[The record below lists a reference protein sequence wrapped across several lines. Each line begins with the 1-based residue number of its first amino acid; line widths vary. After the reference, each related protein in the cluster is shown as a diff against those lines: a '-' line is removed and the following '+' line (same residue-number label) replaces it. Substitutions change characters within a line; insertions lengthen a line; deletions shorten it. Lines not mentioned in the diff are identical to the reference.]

1 VEVIGSS
8 PVSPTSRTRSD
19 GPGSL
24 LSGDGREPW
33 VDLLSC
39 VQEFWSGCSD
49 RATVLWLL
57 VILRFVTTHPEWWS
71 TPFVCPLNETCGV
84 LTSVRSMEPI
94 EGVSETVSTGI
105 SEQIRLEAAE
115 ALKVDDT
122 RLGEVWRYLQE
133 GKSDHEIAAVYNTK
147 FPNWVWSI
155 RRYLKVIEGGPLPS
169 APTVA
174 RSSSLYLS
182 GFLKRHSTRL
192 SPEVLAELE
201 SRLGQLKRLQ
211 VTTEGDG
218 HEPVTEIVREREEE
232 ILKKK
237 VVGVYVY
244 TLPHYLAHPVSPA
257 DEDTLSDRTLF
268 KVGKSDND
276 VIRRFNEQ
284 QRITALPEKPLLV
297 RIYTGIEDKGNVES
311 RFHAL
316 LSAADHRRNQGR
328 AAGTEWFLTSLR
340 FLDAIAEDM
349 GLTLFMAISDD
360 E

>member
-1 VEVIGSS
+1 MELSDNDPSS
-8 PVSPTSRTRSD
+8 IQDNLGERIR
-19 GPGSL
+19 
-24 LSGDGREPW
+24 
-33 VDLLSC
+33 
-39 VQEFWSGCSD
+39 
-49 RATVLWLL
+49 
-57 VILRFVTTHPEWWS
+57 I
-71 TPFVCPLNETCGV
+71 ET
-84 LTSVRSMEPI
+84 
-94 EGVSETVSTGI
+94 
-105 SEQIRLEAAE
+105 AE

-133 GKSDHEIAAVYNTK
+133 GKSDHEIAAIYNTK
-147 FPNWVWSI
+147 FPTWVWSF

-169 APTVA
+169 APTVV
-174 RSSSLYLS
+174 RSSSLYLEA
-182 GFLKRHSTRL
+182 FLKRHTSRL
-192 SPEVLAELE
+192 SPEVSKELE
-201 SRLGQLKRLQ
+201 RRLGQLKNLQ
-211 VTTEGDG
+211 ARTEGEG
-218 HEPVTEIVREREEE
+218 NEPVTESVRVREEE
-232 ILKKK
+232 ILKQK

-257 DEDTLSDRTLF
+257 EDDTLSDRTLF
-268 KVGKSDND
+268 KVGKSDSD

-297 RIYTGIEDKGNVES
+297 RIYTGVEDKGNVEA

-349 GLTLFMAISDD
+349 GLTLYMALHD